1 MFSVLNYCLNK
12 LYFCHL
18 SDSLLLSSGQTPAIM
33 RTIKFSMLI
42 LLIVHQTVSIVAR
55 ADVVELTGGL
65 ESGRF
70 IDGVNLT
77 ANKLSTGLAAGWSGD
92 NGAFASLSCFTR
104 ENDTSVAI
112 QRGCDGSL
120 GWFKPISGNHAVTF
134 ALSRHDY
141 SSSQLNGW
149 QYTDASVSWHI
160 GRSNKLKVRA
170 SNSLLGQGFAS
181 VTTSYH
187 ALRPLSE
194 KWRLKFEA
202 GLTALEGAAPV
213 SQLEYGIV
221 GLEYG
226 RGRWAAELKLMV
238 SGSDYKQFV
247 KLDLDEPEASFSLR
261 YRLY

>member
-1 MFSVLNYCLNK
+1 MRKIMFSIL
-12 LYFCHL
+12 
-18 SDSLLLSSGQTPAIM
+18 
-33 RTIKFSMLI
+33 MLP
-42 LLIVHQTVSIVAR
+42 IVHQTVTAVAR

-104 ENDTSVAI
+104 ENDASVAI

-120 GWFKPISGNHAVTF
+120 GWFKPINENHAFTF

-141 SSSQLNGW
+141 SSPKLTGW

-160 GRSNKLKVRA
+160 GRLNKLKIRT
-170 SNSLLGQGFAS
+170 SDSLLGQGFAS

-194 KWRLKFEA
+194 KWRFKFEA
-202 GLTALEGAAPV
+202 GLTALEGSAPV
-213 SQLEYGIV
+213 SQLEYGLV

-238 SGSDYKQFV
+238 SSSDYKQLV
-247 KLDLDEPEASFSLR
+247 KLEFDQPEASFNLR